1 MGPAT
6 KQLNNTPRR
15 WHCYRQKGFKMT
27 TTITATEIRKNLD
40 ARLAEERAE
49 LEALKAVKIN
59 VRHNVL
65 TNRAIDGATVFNY
78 LDINKAIRVSYT
90 VQTPEGGRRYCSRE
104 ITAYTYNNPDGSEI
118 GTNGIMRISRTYTPA
133 ELAEVLRDII
143 ESKAEFIGTL
153 ESEHNRAE
161 EIAEQHNVLAE
172 QINKFNDGVSYASKA
187 QI

>member
-1 MGPAT
+1 
-6 KQLNNTPRR
+6 
-15 WHCYRQKGFKMT
+15 MT

-49 LEALKAVKIN
+49 LEALKAVRIN
-59 VRHNVL
+59 TKHNVL
-65 TNRAIDGATVFNY
+65 TNRAIEGATVFNY

-90 VQTPEGGRRYCSRE
+90 VQTPEGGKRYMSRE
-104 ITAYTYNNPDGSEI
+104 ITCYSYNHPDGSEI
-118 GTNGIMRISRTYTPA
+118 GTNGILRISRTMTPA
-133 ELAEVLRDII
+133 EVAEQLRDIV

-153 ESEHNRAE
+153 ESEYNRAE
-161 EIAEQHNVLAE
+161 EIAEQRNALAE